1 MFGNTPHCKPFIVAV
16 ESHCWFDLLQLS
28 LFYMKG
34 GKSHLIQVN
43 ISLYGS
49 IAAYAGGKYVATAV
63 LELEK
68 GATISDILDKLGIPQ
83 EEKGYLFIDHVLCD
97 APGLNASMSEILQ
110 DGAHVGVFSTTH
122 MWPYQYRD
130 GIRMSKSL
138 TEAMKEKGTMR
149 NTYYD
154 T

>member
-1 MFGNTPHCKPFIVAV
+1 M
-16 ESHCWFDLLQLS
+16 
-28 LFYMKG
+28 
-34 GKSHLIQVN
+34 IQVN

-49 IAAYAGGKYVATAV
+49 IAVYAGGKYVATAV
-63 LELEK
+63 LGLEDGATVRDVLEK
-68 GATISDILDKLGIPQ
+68 LGLPH
-83 EEKGYLFIDHVLCD
+83 EEKGYLFINHVLCD
-97 APGLNASMSEILQ
+97 APGLNASASEVLE

-138 TEAMKEKGTMR
+138 TQAMKEKGTMR